1 MLLAFAFVAAPLL
14 HRAQHA
20 HGDDHHHHA
29 PAQQRHGDG
38 ALEHQQLAFT
48 SAPLVA
54 SPTFFALAVA
64 TVSNR
69 AAAAPSLSPR
79 WNAAQPQGP

>member
-1 MLLAFAFVAAPLL
+1 MLLAFGFVLAPLL

-20 HGDDHHHHA
+20 HGDEHHHHA
-29 PAQQRHGDG
+29 PAHQRHGDG
-38 ALEHQQLAFT
+38 ALEHQQLAFA

-54 SPTFFALAVA
+54 SPTFFALAVSTA
-64 TVSNR
+64 STR
-69 AAAAPSLSPR
+69 AAAAPTLSPR